1 MVENVFNFEISK
13 LLIYKINTMYDFL
26 SISPEEREFII
37 DLLLALMCGL
47 IIGFEREKRN
57 KPAGIS
63 TQTLVIGAS
72 MLFSFLSKNV
82 VEGDP
87 TRIAAQIVSGV
98 GFLGAGII
106 LKSEKTGRVS
116 NLTTAASVWYSA
128 AIGMALGFNY
138 HFIGILATLYV
149 VIINRI
155 PNFRKKG
162 GEM

>member
-1 MVENVFNFEISK
+1 MNITTIIGNAEKEFF
-13 LLIYKINTMYDFL
+13 LDLI
-26 SISPEEREFII
+26 
-37 DLLLALMCGL
+37 LALLCGL
-47 IIGFEREKRN
+47 IIGIERERKH

-72 MLFSFLSKNV
+72 MLFSFLSKTVNV
-82 VEGDP
+82 SDP
-87 TRIAAQIVSGV
+87 SRIAAQIVSGV

-106 LKSEKTGRVS
+106 LKSEKTGKVA

-138 HFIGILATLYV
+138 HLIALAATLYV

-155 PNFRKKG
+155 PRIKRDPDA
-162 GEM
+162 

>member
-1 MVENVFNFEISK
+1 MDN
-13 LLIYKINTMYDFL
+13 LLIFTSLEKEFL
-26 SISPEEREFII
+26 I
-37 DLLLALMCGL
+37 DLLLALICGL
-47 IIGFEREKRN
+47 VIGIEREKKN

-63 TQTLVIGAS
+63 TQTLVRGAA
-72 MLFSFLSKNV
+72 MLFSFLSKTV
-82 VEGDP
+82 SAGDP

-106 LKSEKTGRVS
+106 LKSEKTEKVT

-138 HFIGILATLYV
+138 HFIALTATIYV

-155 PNFRKKG
+155 PRFYKNSDN
-162 GEM
+162 

>member
-1 MVENVFNFEISK
+1 
-13 LLIYKINTMYDFL
+13 MYDFL